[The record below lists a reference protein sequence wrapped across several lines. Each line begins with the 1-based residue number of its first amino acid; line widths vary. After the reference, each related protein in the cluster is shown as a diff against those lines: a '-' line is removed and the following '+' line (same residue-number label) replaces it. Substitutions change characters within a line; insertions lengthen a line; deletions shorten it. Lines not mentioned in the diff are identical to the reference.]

1 MNITALRPRLIH
13 HLEPVGRAFAR
24 AGFTPNQI
32 SLLSLLLGVAAMFLF
47 AKSHFVLGSLA
58 LVCSAGLDLVDGI
71 VSRIQGSGTRFG
83 AVFDWIV
90 DKYVDTLALL
100 GIGLSGIPI
109 ITRIFPAAPPLADPV
124 VVMVA
129 IIGSMMNTFIKP
141 VVYAEVGFAE
151 RHEGKIEDPLEGV
164 GFFGRPETF
173 IVLIAGGLTGLIWA
187 SVIIIAVAT
196 NLSAIQRI
204 LYLRR
209 HLGES

>member
-1 MNITALRPRLIH
+1 
-13 HLEPVGRAFAR
+13 
-24 AGFTPNQI
+24 
-32 SLLSLLLGVAAMFLF
+32 MFLF
-47 AKSHFVLGSLA
+47 AKSHFVFGSLA